1 MRVLLNPL
9 DGMNLLSQKEVQQLQ
24 KSSSSHLYK
33 LFRKCA
39 LAVLNVGNP
48 IDNDYEVY
56 ERYKDFEINLLSR
69 ERGIKIELLNPPESA
84 FVDGKIIV
92 GIQEHLQAVI
102 RDILFNA
109 NKYHDLD
116 LDDSQQITNAVF
128 DILRNANVVMPTDFP
143 NMIVCWGGHSI
154 KDEEYQYTKE
164 VGYQLGLRGLNICTG
179 CGPGAMKGP
188 MKGAALAHAKQRI
201 NDGRYLGLTE
211 PSIIAAEAPNPIVNQ
226 LVILPDIEKR
236 LEAFVRVAHAIIIFP
251 GGAGTAEELLY
262 LLGIMLNPNNKE
274 QVLPIVLTGPKSSIP
289 YFEKIA
295 EFVEITLGKEAR
307 NLLNIMPDDSVS
319 VAQFLKEKMYDVREQ
334 RRNVGDAYQYN
345 WSLKIT
351 NDFQKSFEPNHK
363 NMAELNLNTNQD
375 TVSLAAN
382 LRRVFSGI
390 VAGNIKDQGVQ
401 AVKEKGP
408 FVLDG
413 DGELMAHMD
422 ELLQAFV
429 SQGRMKLPGSVYTP
443 CYKILKN

>member
-1 MRVLLNPL
+1 MQVLLNPL
-9 DGMNLLSQKEVQQLQ
+9 DGMNLLSQQEVAQLQ
-24 KSSSSHLYK
+24 KSSNSHLYK

-56 ERYKDFEINLLSR
+56 EKYQNFEINLLSR
-69 ERGIKIELLNPPESA
+69 ERGIKIELINPPESA
-84 FVDGKIIV
+84 FVDDKIIV

-109 NKYHDLD
+109 NKYESLNLTDP
-116 LDDSQQITNAVF
+116 QQITNAVF

-143 NMIVCWGGHSI
+143 SLVVCWGGHSI
-154 KDEEYQYTKE
+154 NDEEYQYTKE

-188 MKGAALAHAKQRI
+188 MKGATLAHAKQRI
-201 NDGRYLGLTE
+201 SSGRYLGLTE
-211 PSIIAAEAPNPIVNQ
+211 PSIIAAEAPNPIVNE

-236 LEAFVRVAHAIIIFP
+236 LEAFVRVAHAKIIFP

-262 LLGIMLNPNNKE
+262 WLGSMLNPANKE
-274 QVLPIVLTGPKSSIP
+274 QILPIILTGPKNSIS

-295 EFVEITLGKEAR
+295 QFVEVTLGREAR
-307 NLLNIMPDDSVS
+307 DLLNIMPDDPVG
-319 VAQFLKEKMYDVREQ
+319 VAKFLKSQMSEVRNH
-334 RRNVGDAYQYN
+334 RRQIGDAYQYN
-345 WSLKIT
+345 WSLEIT
-351 NDFQKSFEPNHK
+351 NDFQKSFEPNHN
-363 NMAELNLNTNQD
+363 NMAALNLNTDQE

-382 LRRVFSGI
+382 LRRAFSGI

-401 AVKEKGP
+401 AVKEQGP
-408 FVLDG
+408 FLLDG
-413 DGELMAHMD
+413 DINLMAHMD
-422 ELLQAFV
+422 ELLEAFV
-429 SQGRMKLPGSVYTP
+429 KQGRMKLPGSTYTA
-443 CYKILKN
+443 CYKIIKN